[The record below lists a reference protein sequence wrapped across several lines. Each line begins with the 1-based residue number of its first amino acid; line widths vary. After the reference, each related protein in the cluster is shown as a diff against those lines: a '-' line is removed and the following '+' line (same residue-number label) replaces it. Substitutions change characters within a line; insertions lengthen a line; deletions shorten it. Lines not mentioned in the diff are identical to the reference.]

1 MTESKSQAGVFY
13 GWYVVGACFL
23 TMAVAAGAGAT
34 FPVFFKPLIDEFH
47 WSRTALSGTVSIGL
61 IVGGLVTPF
70 WGHWTDRSGARAVV
84 VTAALFA
91 GFSLLLRARIH
102 SLLDLYLVAVLGALF
117 FSGVDLIP
125 LSTAISQWFRSKR
138 GLAMGVTLVGGGVGG
153 LIMPPL
159 ANYLVGLAG
168 WRNAY
173 LFLAGALWL
182 GIVPVAGLIL
192 RRRPQDM
199 GLLPDGEI
207 AVSVDKDSA
216 ALERDAAPGQ
226 EAKHSCDESLT
237 LKQAVRTLS
246 FWLIAIAFFFPMMSG
261 VGLATHLVAI
271 FTDMGMS
278 SQAASNCLG
287 LVAGLSIA
295 GRFGF
300 GYAADRFSIRKVF
313 TTCFVI
319 EALGVCTLLATALVG
334 IKALFAYVLVYGLT
348 GGGGLV
354 LAPLMVGECF
364 GVKSVGTIFGVLAIA
379 AVVGGAVG
387 PLLAGLIFD
396 GTGSYYPAFII
407 FAIGEA
413 TAATAI
419 SQARSPRSSKW
430 KSVQTPR
437 FL

>member
-1 MTESKSQAGVFY
+1 MTDSESRPDLFY

-23 TMAVAAGAGAT
+23 TMGMAGGVGAT

-47 WSRTALSGTVSIGL
+47 WSRTALAGTVSIGL

-70 WGHWTDRSGARAVV
+70 WGNWTDRSGARAVV
-84 VTAALFA
+84 VTAAFFA
-91 GFSLLLRARIH
+91 GFSLLLRARVH
-102 SLLDLYLVAVLGALF
+102 SLLDIYLAAVLGALF
-117 FSGVDLIP
+117 FAGLDLIP

-159 ANYLVGLAG
+159 VNSLVGLVG
-168 WRNAY
+168 WRNTY

-182 GIVPVAGLIL
+182 SIVPVAGLIL

-207 AVSVDKDSA
+207 AVSVA
-216 ALERDAAPGQ
+216 EGTDAAETDAAAEQ
-226 EAKHSCDESLT
+226 EEKHAHGESLT

-261 VGLATHLVAI
+261 VGLGTHLVAI

-278 SQAASNCLG
+278 SRAASNCLG

-313 TTCFVI
+313 TTCFAL
-319 EALGVCTLLATALVG
+319 EALGVSTLLATDLVG

-364 GVKSVGTIFGVLAIA
+364 GTKSFGTIFGVLAIS
-379 AVVGGAVG
+379 AVLGGAVG

-396 GTGSYYPAFII
+396 GTGSYYLAFII
-407 FAIGEA
+407 FATGEA
-413 TAATAI
+413 TAAIAI
-419 SQARSPRSSKW
+419 SQARSPRSSK
-430 KSVQTPR
+430 
-437 FL
+437 